1 MNCWILLLGFA
12 ATASAETEPPGV
24 RDAIAR
30 HENELAAISRR
41 LCNARI
47 AAADSQSYK
56 FAYALADL
64 QGNGTLDAIVYFK
77 DPGHC
82 GSGGYNLE
90 VYRGTEGGFEFV
102 SGTVRVFGPIRAL
115 PEHPYGWATLIVNL
129 RDEREVLLR
138 YNGKAYP
145 LAPPPKVKATKAQIS
160 AAKTVIE

>member
-1 MNCWILLLGFA
+1 MHPRARSAGHYTKPYLLGSFQCKA
-12 ATASAETEPPGV
+12 AKSRTNMVFTA
-24 RDAIAR
+24 D
-30 HENELAAISRR
+30 
-41 LCNARI
+41 NATYMIFHAGFR
-47 AAADSQSYK
+47 
-56 FAYALADL
+56 
-64 QGNGTLDAIVYFK
+64 FK

-90 VYRGTEGGFEFV
+90 VYRGTEGGYEFV

-129 RDEREVLLR
+129 RDEGEILLR
-138 YNGKAYP
+138 YNGKAYH